1 MGLVSLGG
9 WAVKRQTGS
18 SKNVAA
24 QQRRPLEAISPKTD
38 NRLHQFD
45 ANILLQQELDQAW
58 SHYRHLE
65 EMRYKYL
72 SALITLLTA
81 SAAALLAGIKFLLPG
96 NGSLSNVLALGLS
109 YFISLLF
116 VWSALFLT
124 AMIRIGY
131 VLNAY
136 EDIINTTHE
145 HFWGHHSNAHRMWC
159 VRDRIP
165 QDIRGHFFSL
175 QKNAVLLLYVVGL
188 ALATLQL
195 VLEWELWR
203 RSHYL
208 YRPPLIM
215 AAIMLLALG
224 WIFSAN
230 LRGLRQRSN
239 IECKPSPFIPLF

>member
-1 MGLVSLGG
+1 MEPLSPSGGDEIQISLRSDHVTNCLCCGPSG
-9 WAVKRQTGS
+9 WNQ
-18 SKNVAA
+18 
-24 QQRRPLEAISPKTD
+24 
-38 NRLHQFD
+38 
-45 ANILLQQELDQAW
+45 
-58 SHYRHLE
+58 
-65 EMRYKYL
+65 
-72 SALITLLTA
+72 
-81 SAAALLAGIKFLLPG
+81 
-96 NGSLSNVLALGLS
+96 VLAARQWKLVQRTSFGPV
-109 YFISLLF
+109 LLYKF
-116 VWSALFLT
+116 AVRLV
-124 AMIRIGY
+124 G
-131 VLNAY
+131 NAY